1 MSFSIKFKNSMKRLL
16 LVLISLF
23 LLIAPIAAQS
33 QGETLQVLMDP
44 GKDVIV
50 LNPYT
55 ASDSNSII
63 IMLNLY
69 DGLFSY
75 DSATSEPILAL
86 AESYSVSED
95 GLKWAFKLR
104 NASFSDGVKITSKT
118 FVDSWNYMLG
128 GPLASNLDFVN
139 RSADGKLDLETPDSN
154 TLVINL
160 KYAVPY
166 LPSLLCQPCLA
177 AIKDTASYSG
187 AYTLLSQSDEQIRLR
202 KNPFYWDEV
211 KTDFVEITLG
221 EGYDKAFL
229 DGHIQWSMAAIEDAS
244 DYMVFS
250 ELYATT
256 FFYFSA
262 KEGAYANESIRKA
275 LVEAIPWDIIRG
287 IQQSLKE
294 STSLVPNSGL
304 DTEIDSDILTLL
316 EEGGYP
322 YGEKALPMINMAV
335 TRGAQNAVAA
345 ELIARLWSTMLGMT
359 VTLNTVPLSV
369 FASVPEENPY
379 DFCTITWIGDYFD
392 PMAFL
397 QLFASDSSYNLAN
410 FSDSR
415 YDELLRLAMNADEI
429 SRRELLLQAEQLL
442 LDSGVVIP
450 MSTAFATNFVRK
462 DIISGWETN
471 PLDIHPFKTISFIH

>member
-1 MSFSIKFKNSMKRLL
+1 MKRLL
-16 LVLISLF
+16 LVFIII
-23 LLIAPIAAQS
+23 LLCAIAPLAAQS

-44 GKDVIV
+44 GKDLIV

-69 DGLFSY
+69 DGLFGY
-75 DSATSEPILAL
+75 DSSTSEPALAL

-95 GLKWAFKLR
+95 GLKWTFKLR
-104 NASFSDGVKITSKT
+104 DAHFSDGVAITSKT
-118 FVDSWNYMLG
+118 FAESWNYMLG
-128 GPLASNLDFVN
+128 GPLASNLDFVE
-139 RSADGKLDLETPDSN
+139 RRADGKLNLETPDN
-154 TLVINL
+154 QTLVVNL

-177 AIKDTASYSG
+177 AIKDTGSYSG
-187 AYTLLSQSDEQIRLR
+187 AYTLLSQSDERIRLR
-202 KNPFYWDEV
+202 RNPYYWDEV

-221 EGYDKAFL
+221 EGYDQAFL
-229 DGHIQWSMAAIEDAS
+229 SGQIQWSLAPIVDAA

-262 KEGAYANESIRKA
+262 REGAYANESIRKA
-275 LVEAIPWDIIRG
+275 LVEVIPWDIIRG

-294 STSLVPNSGL
+294 STSLVPDSGL
-304 DTEIDSDILTLL
+304 DSERDKDILTYL

-322 YGEKALPMINMAV
+322 YGEKPLPMINMAI
-335 TRGAQNAVAA
+335 TRGSQNAVAA
-345 ELIARLWSTMLGMT
+345 EMIARLWSTMLGIT

-369 FASVPEENPY
+369 FASVPEDNPY

-415 YDELLRLAMNADEI
+415 YDELLNLAMNADEV

-462 DIISGWETN
+462 DLISGWETN

>member
-1 MSFSIKFKNSMKRLL
+1 MSFGIESKYSMKRLL
-16 LVLISLF
+16 FAFIIILCAVLPL
-23 LLIAPIAAQS
+23 AAQS
-33 QGETLQVLMDP
+33 QGETLQILIDP
-44 GKDVIV
+44 GKDSIV

-55 ASDSNSII
+55 ASDSNSVV

-75 DSATSEPILAL
+75 DSTTSEPIPAL
-86 AESYSVSED
+86 AESYIVSED
-95 GLKWAFKLR
+95 GLKWTFTLR
-104 NASFSDGVKITSKT
+104 KARFSDGSDITSRT
-118 FVDSWNYMLG
+118 FEESWNYMLG
-128 GPLASNLDFVN
+128 GPLASNLDFVK
-139 RSADGKLDLETPDSN
+139 RRADGKLDLETPDKR
-154 TLVINL
+154 TLIVNL
-160 KYAVPY
+160 KYSVPY

-177 AIKDTASYSG
+177 AIKDTGSYSG
-187 AYTLLSQSDEQIRLR
+187 AYTLLSQSDEKIRLER
-202 KNPFYWDEV
+202 NPYYWDTV
-211 KTDFVEITLG
+211 QTDFVEITLG

-229 DGHIQWSMAAIEDAS
+229 DGQIQWSLAPITDAS
-244 DYMVFS
+244 DYMVLS

-275 LVEAIPWDIIRG
+275 LVEIIPWDIIRG

-304 DTEIDSDILTLL
+304 DAEMDTDYLTLL
-316 EEGGYP
+316 AEGGYP
-322 YGEKALPMINMAV
+322 YGEKKLPIINMAV
-335 TRGAQNAVAA
+335 TRGSQNTVAA
-345 ELIARLWSTMLGMT
+345 ELISRIWSTKLGIT

-369 FASVPEENPY
+369 FASIPEENPY

-410 FSDSR
+410 FSDDR
-415 YDELLRLAMNADEI
+415 YDRLLALAMNADEI

-450 MSTAFATNFVRK
+450 VSTAFATNFIRK
-462 DIISGWETN
+462 DMISGWETN